1 MMWYGMVAA
10 VLAGA
15 AAQDTLS
22 LPAAIELGRS
32 RAAAATVARL
42 GADIARVRVDQR
54 RADLLPN
61 VSGAGSVTRQTVNLD
76 AFGIPVASGVT
87 DPFTILSLQVRASQ
101 TLVDPAAFA
110 RLKATRDSVVAAGHD
125 AVTAGALAGAAAGVA
140 FLRAIATEEAVGARE
155 ADSTVAARLLDQ
167 ARQLLDAGI
176 STAIDLTRSEVN
188 FTAARSA
195 LTVARNQRDRARLDL
210 NRALNF
216 PADTAVALASP
227 GDLGTDGPDD
237 PGAAVAFALEHRSEL
252 AAERERL
259 GVLRESRQ
267 AVRAENLPSLGVNGT
282 YTESGRKT
290 GTLAGSYTAQ
300 LGLSVP
306 IFDGFRRQKRSA
318 ELGLRIEAQEAR
330 LADLEGQVATETR
343 QALLDLATARAQEV
357 LAADRA
363 RLAERELAQAEERF
377 RAGVAGSIETTTAQA
392 GLVAARDAV
401 IQARVALGIAGIAA
415 RRALGTLT
423 APR

>member
-1 MMWYGMVAA
+1 
-10 VLAGA
+10 
-15 AAQDTLS
+15 
-22 LPAAIELGRS
+22 
-32 RAAAATVARL
+32 
-42 GADIARVRVDQR
+42 
-54 RADLLPN
+54 
-61 VSGAGSVTRQTVNLD
+61 
-76 AFGIPVASGVT
+76 
-87 DPFTILSLQVRASQ
+87 
-101 TLVDPAAFA
+101 
-110 RLKATRDSVVAAGHD
+110 
-125 AVTAGALAGAAAGVA
+125 
-140 FLRAIATEEAVGARE
+140 
-155 ADSTVAARLLDQ
+155 
-167 ARQLLDAGI
+167 
-176 STAIDLTRSEVN
+176 
-188 FTAARSA
+188 
-195 LTVARNQRDRARLDL
+195 
-210 NRALNF
+210 
-216 PADTAVALASP
+216 
-227 GDLGTDGPDD
+227 
-237 PGAAVAFALEHRSEL
+237 
-252 AAERERL
+252 
-259 GVLRESRQ
+259 
-267 AVRAENLPSLGVNGT
+267 VNGT